1 MEGVNL
7 TIILVSLLIL
17 FSSMDFKHKIIQW
30 NCRGLK
36 PNFNEVSLL
45 ISEYNPSVFCFQET
59 FLKPDD
65 NISLKDFNI
74 YNYVHTDCLRPS
86 GGASVFVKSSF
97 PQRKIDLQTELQATA
112 VSVTLDKEITICSVY
127 IPPSFSLNSQHLDSL
142 LQQLPSPYIILGD
155 FNGHNILW
163 GGKNNDSRG
172 ELIENFLTK
181 NDICIMNDKS
191 YTYLSTSAKSFSS
204 IDLSFCHPSLFLDYN
219 WSVSKDQ
226 HNSDHFP
233 IIIEQNTFSIEDH
246 NPKWKLNRAN
256 WDLFNTLCT
265 GKLIPENFKESSDP
279 ISDFTSS
286 LIEISKECIPQ
297 TSTNPTKS
305 NPWYNDDCKEAIKQR
320 KQALS
325 KFKISPN
332 SNNLNDVKV
341 FRAKARR
348 TIKLSKRKSWRS
360 YVSKINH
367 KTPIKKVWDMIRK
380 ISGKNKSPSYT
391 HLNMVGT
398 DSKATSKTDIADTL
412 GETFCHNSSSF
423 KYSESFRKIKT
434 EQEKVKLNFK
444 SQNNEIYNKDFN
456 LDELVE
462 AIQLSHD
469 SATGPDEIHYQMLK
483 HLPENSL
490 KTLLNIFNYIW
501 TTGKFPED
509 WTLATIIPIPKP
521 GKDPAEPN
529 NYRPIALISCLCKT
543 LERMINK
550 RLTWFLESNNHISRF
565 QSGFRSDRSTTDNL
579 VRLETFIRDAFI
591 KKEHV
596 VAVFFYLEKAYD
608 TTWRYGILKD
618 IHKLGLRGRLPTFIE
633 NFLADRAMQ
642 VRVGSSLS
650 DYYDQEQGVPQGGVL
665 STTLFSI
672 KINDIVKCLGNLT
685 DCSLYV
691 DDFCICYRSKS
702 MATIERQLQQ
712 NLNKIENWAAS
723 NGFKFSKS
731 KTQCVHFCQLRKQHD
746 DPVLHLY
753 ESPIPVVEESK
764 FLGILFDRKLS
775 FIPHIKYLKAK
786 CLKALNLLKVLS
798 HTSWGADRT
807 TLLKLYRSL
816 VRSKLDYG
824 CIIYGSARK
833 SYLQMLDPIH
843 NQGLR

>member
-1 MEGVNL
+1 M
-7 TIILVSLLIL
+7 
-17 FSSMDFKHKIIQW
+17 
-30 NCRGLK
+30 
-36 PNFNEVSLL
+36 
-45 ISEYNPSVFCFQET
+45 
-59 FLKPDD
+59 
-65 NISLKDFNI
+65 
-74 YNYVHTDCLRPS
+74 
-86 GGASVFVKSSF
+86 
-97 PQRKIDLQTELQATA
+97 
-112 VSVTLDKEITICSVY
+112 
-127 IPPSFSLNSQHLDSL
+127 
-142 LQQLPSPYIILGD
+142 
-155 FNGHNILW
+155 
-163 GGKNNDSRG
+163 
-172 ELIENFLTK
+172 
-181 NDICIMNDKS
+181 
-191 YTYLSTSAKSFSS
+191 
-204 IDLSFCHPSLFLDYN
+204 
-219 WSVSKDQ
+219 
-226 HNSDHFP
+226 
-233 IIIEQNTFSIEDH
+233 
-246 NPKWKLNRAN
+246 
-256 WDLFNTLCT
+256 
-265 GKLIPENFKESSDP
+265 
-279 ISDFTSS
+279 
-286 LIEISKECIPQ
+286 
-297 TSTNPTKS
+297 
-305 NPWYNDDCKEAIKQR
+305 
-320 KQALS
+320 
-325 KFKISPN
+325 
-332 SNNLNDVKV
+332 NDVKV

-380 ISGKNKSPSYT
+380 ISGKNKSPT

-490 KTLLNIFNYIW
+490 ETLLNIFNYIW

-529 NYRPIALISCLCKT
+529 NYRPIALTSCLCKT

-596 VAVFFYLEKAYD
+596 VAVFFDLEKAYD

-633 NFLADRAMQ
+633 NFLANRAMQ

-712 NLNKIENWAAS
+712 NLNKIENWATS

-753 ESPIPVVEESK
+753 GSPIPVVE
-764 FLGILFDRKLS
+764 G
-775 FIPHIKYLKAK
+775 
-786 CLKALNLLKVLS
+786 
-798 HTSWGADRT
+798 
-807 TLLKLYRSL
+807 KLYRSL

-833 SYLQMLDPIH
+833 LYLQMLDPIH
-843 NQGLR
+843 NQGLRLALGAFRTSPVASLYVEADEPSNYIHKGRNSLCNML

>member
-1 MEGVNL
+1 M
-7 TIILVSLLIL
+7 
-17 FSSMDFKHKIIQW
+17 
-30 NCRGLK
+30 
-36 PNFNEVSLL
+36 
-45 ISEYNPSVFCFQET
+45 
-59 FLKPDD
+59 
-65 NISLKDFNI
+65 
-74 YNYVHTDCLRPS
+74 
-86 GGASVFVKSSF
+86 
-97 PQRKIDLQTELQATA
+97 LQ
-112 VSVTLDKEITICSVY
+112 
-127 IPPSFSLNSQHLDSL
+127 
-142 LQQLPSPYIILGD
+142 
-155 FNGHNILW
+155 
-163 GGKNNDSRG
+163 
-172 ELIENFLTK
+172 
-181 NDICIMNDKS
+181 
-191 YTYLSTSAKSFSS
+191 
-204 IDLSFCHPSLFLDYN
+204 
-219 WSVSKDQ
+219 
-226 HNSDHFP
+226 
-233 IIIEQNTFSIEDH
+233 
-246 NPKWKLNRAN
+246 
-256 WDLFNTLCT
+256 
-265 GKLIPENFKESSDP
+265 
-279 ISDFTSS
+279 
-286 LIEISKECIPQ
+286 
-297 TSTNPTKS
+297 
-305 NPWYNDDCKEAIKQR
+305 
-320 KQALS
+320 
-325 KFKISPN
+325 
-332 SNNLNDVKV
+332 
-341 FRAKARR
+341 
-348 TIKLSKRKSWRS
+348 
-360 YVSKINH
+360 
-367 KTPIKKVWDMIRK
+367 
-380 ISGKNKSPSYT
+380 
-391 HLNMVGT
+391 
-398 DSKATSKTDIADTL
+398 
-412 GETFCHNSSSF
+412 
-423 KYSESFRKIKT
+423 
-434 EQEKVKLNFK
+434 
-444 SQNNEIYNKDFN
+444 
-456 LDELVE
+456 
-462 AIQLSHD
+462 
-469 SATGPDEIHYQMLK
+469 

-490 KTLLNIFNYIW
+490 ETLLYIFNYIW

-529 NYRPIALISCLCKT
+529 YYRPIALTSCLCKT

-596 VAVFFYLEKAYD
+596 VAVFFDLEKAYD

-712 NLNKIENWAAS
+712 NLNKIENWATS

-753 ESPIPVVEESK
+753 GSPIPVVEESK

-843 NQGLR
+843 NQGHRLALGAFRTSPFASLYVEADEPSLYSGREKLSLQYAIRLAANPSNPAHEVTFPPNYVNLYEQKPKAI